1 MSTDRPAAL
10 SSGIQPDL
18 QQVGLN
24 HPKVRQLRSVERNSA
39 PNPHR
44 LFVAEGLWAA
54 KLLLRH
60 HVHIDAFFW
69 CPEAVLSTEAPK
81 LAVELARRADD
92 AYQIGPKVIEK
103 LSERDR
109 PDGLLMMARLPQWRP
124 EDLPIGPDAL
134 VAVADGMNIPGNLG
148 TLIRTID
155 ACGADALV
163 LTNRRTRLTHP
174 MVFRA
179 SQGMLLTVPIVD
191 FDDDR
196 DAVAWLKAEGFDVF
210 LAGTE
215 DAVGYRSVPYE
226 GRRTAIVVGSERKG
240 LSPAWESGGFRHI
253 AIPML
258 GVADSL
264 NVSIAASVLLYEAR
278 ARKAGW

>member
-1 MSTDRPAAL
+1 MKTFRLPMGLALLSLLAVAPALADSANPL
-10 SSGIQPDL
+10 VD
-18 QQVGLN
+18 
-24 HPKVRQLRSVERNSA
+24 KVRAANDR
-39 PNPHR
+39 
-44 LFVAEGLWAA
+44 FKDVA
-54 KLLLRH
+54 
-60 HVHIDAFFW
+60 
-69 CPEAVLSTEAPK
+69 
-81 LAVELARRADD
+81 
-92 AYQIGPKVIEK
+92 
-103 LSERDR
+103 
-109 PDGLLMMARLPQWRP
+109 
-124 EDLPIGPDAL
+124 

-196 DAVAWLKAEGFDVF
+196 DAVDWLTAEGFDVF
-210 LAGTE
+210 LAGTD
-215 DAVGYRSVPYE
+215 DAVGYRAVPYQ

-240 LSPAWESGGFRHI
+240 LSPAWESGSFRHI